1 MKVRDLDFLVFSQVI
16 FCIGD
21 ISDKRLIVKRALYK
35 MLFVQGGSHNSH
47 IQGTFCEL
55 TDALSG
61 GHLLH
66 LELHLRIFLSKIV
79 QKHGQQGWCYCRDNP
94 QSETPT
100 YEPLMLGNNVLDTFG
115 LTDNALGLLKDLLPY
130 FCDAKRLFGTV
141 KNKHIQLFLQALYLH
156 AECRLSDETLLG
168 SHTEIL
174 ILSYS

>member
-1 MKVRDLDFLVFSQVI
+1 MVEMKVRDLDFLVFSQVI

-47 IQGTFCEL
+47 IQGTFCKL

-79 QKHGQQGWCYCRDNP
+79 
-94 QSETPT
+94 
-100 YEPLMLGNNVLDTFG
+100 
-115 LTDNALGLLKDLLPY
+115 
-130 FCDAKRLFGTV
+130 
-141 KNKHIQLFLQALYLH
+141 
-156 AECRLSDETLLG
+156 
-168 SHTEIL
+168 
-174 ILSYS
+174 